1 MSKKKFKSSEVLAV
15 AMSLLMDGGAKTC
28 CSAIGR
34 AVRQL
39 TGDPPEKTKKGKNKE
54 SMPKHPLYRQAVKYI
69 ELFRPTEREADIS
82 SSKRLL
88 KPTEKGQ
95 RTWWR
100 TPTHPRIYAHK
111 TERLIALSW
120 AFIDAQK
127 ARD

>member
-15 AMSLLMDGGAKTC
+15 AMSLLMDSGAKTC

-54 SMPKHPLYRQAVKYI
+54 SMPKHPLYRQAVGYI
-69 ELFRPTEREADIS
+69 ERFRPTELEADVS
-82 SSKRLL
+82 HRKVLL
-88 KPTEKGQ
+88 KPTAKGQ

-100 TPTHPRIYAHK
+100 TPSHPGVYAHK

-120 AFIDAQK
+120 AFLDAKK